1 MFRIKKCADP
11 STLIAIRPYKHA
23 KGLDPAKD
31 FLRTM
36 SGVYSFEIWFEDRAK
51 IRMCSSEPELEL
63 RKRITSFYPSTEINK
78 PDKDFIEDKQFCVVK
93 ATLQKSYFFP
103 LRNGMD
109 EDPFNALLTA
119 MIGHKAIYQ
128 VLFTPAPQRWMKG
141 AIKVAEG
148 LLKGKVVGW
157 LEPKIAPASPV
168 EKELAKQIIDRASQP
183 AFVVEIRIAVFGK
196 DSKQIVNNF
205 ESFFRLFN
213 NPIADQGFKLVIPR
227 NQKAELKRMRQRCM
241 TISRFGKKDILT
253 ADEIAL
259 LVHIPGEEVHVREVE
274 WTFARKDLKPPY
286 P

>member
-1 MFRIKKCADP
+1 MLWTKKCADP

-36 SGVYSFEIWFEDRAK
+36 RGVYSFEIWFEDRAK

-63 RKRITSFYPSTEINK
+63 RKKITSFYPSAEIGK
-78 PDKDFIEDKQFCVVK
+78 PDKDFIEGEKFCVMK
-93 ATLQKSYFFP
+93 ATLRKSHFFP
-103 LRNGMD
+103 LRTEMD
-109 EDPFNALLTA
+109 GDPFNALLTA

-128 VLFTPAPQRWMKG
+128 VLFTPAPQRWMSK
-141 AIKVAEG
+141 AVKVAEG

-168 EKELAKQIIDRASQP
+168 EKDLAKQIIDRASQP

-227 NQKAELKRMRQRCM
+227 NQKSELERMKKRCM
-241 TISRFGKKDILT
+241 TIS
-253 ADEIAL
+253 
-259 LVHIPGEEVHVREVE
+259 
-274 WTFARKDLKPPY
+274 
-286 P
+286 